1 MRWLLRLS
9 ASRESLP
16 ADISSIIQELIDQP
30 GWVAGN
36 AIEIIVGEDTSK
48 PAFTGSR
55 VAESY
60 DGSASQAPLLH
71 ISYQ

>member
-36 AIEIIVGEDTSK
+36 AIEIIVCEDTSK
-48 PAFTGSR
+48 PAFT
-55 VAESY
+55 
-60 DGSASQAPLLH
+60 APLLH